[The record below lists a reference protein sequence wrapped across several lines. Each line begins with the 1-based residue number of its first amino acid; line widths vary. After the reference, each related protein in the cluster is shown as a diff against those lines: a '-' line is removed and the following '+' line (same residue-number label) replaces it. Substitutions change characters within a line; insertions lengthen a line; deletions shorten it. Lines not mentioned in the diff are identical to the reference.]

1 MLTILFIQT
10 LHRREIFYDLFVI
23 THYHLFRL
31 ATEYGYYSQSFV
43 IIRYS
48 IHFVVN
54 LLSFQN
60 FVVLREFVSPSQ
72 KISNLAAKFSN
83 DSCFFFSV
91 ASA

>member
-10 LHRREIFYDLFVI
+10 LHCREIFYDLFVI
-23 THYHLFRL
+23 TYYPLFRL

-43 IIRYS
+43 IIHYS
-48 IHFVVN
+48 IHFVVI
-54 LLSFQN
+54 LLSFKN
-60 FVVLREFVSPSQ
+60 FVVILEFVSPSQ